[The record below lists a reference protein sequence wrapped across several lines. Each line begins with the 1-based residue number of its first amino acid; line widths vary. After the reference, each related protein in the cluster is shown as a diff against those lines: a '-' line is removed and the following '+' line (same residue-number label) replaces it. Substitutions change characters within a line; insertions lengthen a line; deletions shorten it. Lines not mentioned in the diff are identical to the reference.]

1 MLLNHKIRWCCQKND
16 DINFIKSLLHDYI
29 GFDPNVSN
37 ATRIG
42 KKSSDKVRLLRVSVP
57 TIQEKSSILSK
68 CYKLRNS
75 NNPENIQKIFATPD
89 LTPLEQQKD
98 KALRQKLAEM
108 NKDDK
113 MYKIKMGR

>member
-1 MLLNHKIRWCCQKND
+1 MHIIID
-16 DINFIKSLLHDYI
+16 SSYI
-29 GFDPNVSN
+29 SV
-37 ATRIG
+37 RI
-42 KKSSDKVRLLRVSVP
+42 D
-57 TIQEKSSILSK
+57 
-68 CYKLRNS
+68 
-75 NNPENIQKIFATPD
+75 NIATPD